1 MSPDPAPSAVSRRG
15 LYIAAVS
22 AAVLVVGVVVVGLT
36 SRKMADARLSQW
48 TEDRAVPVV
57 AVATPDT
64 SGRRTTIDLPGRLQ
78 AYSQAQI
85 FARVSGYIKEWK
97 ADIGMPVKA
106 GQLLAEIDAPD
117 LDQQIMQA
125 EADVASAQANSTLSK
140 ATLERGQSLIP
151 SGAISRQD
159 LDQRVADY
167 GNKQG
172 LVRSSQAN
180 LDRLRVLEK
189 YKRITAPFD
198 GLVTARTTDVGSLIN
213 AGSGGGPALFVV
225 SEVSR
230 LRAYVNVPQNS
241 VPIVKVGTKAKISV
255 PEYPA
260 RSFPATVEASAH
272 AVDVASGT
280 TRMQL
285 VVDNANG
292 ELMTGSFANVSLELT
307 APDTSINVPASAL
320 IFNQSGV
327 LVATVGADDLVVLKP
342 VTIAHDLGKEIE
354 IASGLS
360 ADDRVITTPP
370 DGIASGDQ
378 VRIDGSPAMVFV
390 PESASTKRAQDKPPG
405 KR

>member
-1 MSPDPAPSAVSRRG
+1 MSLDPAPPVVSRRS
-15 LYIAAVS
+15 LRIAAVL
-22 AAVLVVGVVVVGLT
+22 AAVLVAGIVLVGIM

-48 TEDRAVPVV
+48 TEDQAVPVV

-64 SGRRTTIDLPGRLQ
+64 RGRRTTIDLPGRLE

-85 FARVSGYIKEWK
+85 FARVSGYIKDWK
-97 ADIGMPVKA
+97 ADIGTPVKA

-125 EADVASAQANSTLSK
+125 QADLTSAEANAGLSK
-140 ATLERGQSLIP
+140 VTLERGQSLIP
-151 SGAISRQD
+151 SGAISKQD
-159 LDQRVADY
+159 LDQRTADY

-225 SEVSR
+225 SEISR
-230 LRAYVNVPQNS
+230 LRGYVNVPQNAVPS
-241 VPIVKVGTKAKISV
+241 VKIGTKAQITV
-255 PEYPA
+255 PEYPG
-260 RSFPATVEASAH
+260 RTFPATVEASAQ
-272 AVDVASGT
+272 AVDAASGT

-292 ELMTGSFANVSLELT
+292 ELMTGSFANVRLEVPG
-307 APDTSINVPASAL
+307 PDTSINVPASAL
-320 IFNQSGV
+320 IFDQSG
-327 LVATVGADDLVVLKP
+327 LRIATVDAGNRVVLKP
-342 VTIAHDLGKEIE
+342 VTISRDLGNEIE
-354 IASGLS
+354 IASGLA

-378 VRIDGSPAMVFV
+378 VRIAGTPGSATE
-390 PESASTKRAQDKPPG
+390 PEAASTKRAQDKPPG
-405 KR
+405 